1 MSQQDI
7 YQGTRKERIKRAY
20 FANGVNNAVT
30 ELTDQVIQFTKGT
43 GAKGAVVGL
52 SGGID
57 STTVAFLCK
66 KAFDKYNLENPDNK
80 LELYGLIMPSAVNS
94 YNDEKDGIMVAKKLG
109 IEFKTV
115 PIEPIAKVF
124 TENLEEINNKFHKG
138 NLYSELRAVV
148 LSRVA
153 AEKNYRVMGTG
164 NRDEDYVLGY
174 FTKRGD
180 GAVDNN
186 ILGNVPKRLVKE
198 LALELGVP
206 GEIINRKPTAGLW
219 EEQTDEGELGYAYDL
234 AEIIKNGFDQGLTK
248 EKISEITGFKE
259 ENIQDVQER
268 HIKTQHKREVPMI
281 GKVNLEYAFWEDEDG
296 KS

>member
-1 MSQQDI
+1 ME
-7 YQGTRKERIKRAY
+7 KEIIKRAY
-20 FANGVNNAVT
+20 FANGVEEAVN
-30 ELTDQVIQFTKGT
+30 ELTGQVIQFTKGT

-66 KAFDKYNLENPDNK
+66 KAFDKYNLENPDSK
-80 LELYGLIMPSAVNS
+80 LELYGLIMPSAANS
-94 YNDEKDGIMVAKKLG
+94 SKDEQDGIMVAKKLG
-109 IEFKTV
+109 INFKTV
-115 PIEPIAKVF
+115 PIEPIAKIF

-138 NLYSELRAVV
+138 NLYSELRGVI

-164 NRDEDYVLGY
+164 NRDEDDVLGY

-206 GEIINRKPTAGLW
+206 EEIINRKPTAGLW
-219 EEQTDEGELGYAYDL
+219 EEQTDEGELGYTYDQ
-234 AEIIKNGFDQGLTK
+234 AEIIKNGFDQDLTK
-248 EKISEITGFKE
+248 EKIAEITGFKE
-259 ENIQDVQER
+259 EDIQDVQER
-268 HIKTQHKREVPMI
+268 HSKTQHKREVPRI
-281 GKVNLEYAFWEDEDG
+281 GKINLMYDFWEGKNG